1 MPSSPQAP
9 TCQSDLDPFPAQVDI
24 HSPWGGVVPSLAQQA
39 HKDSMDG
46 TVQDALQQAGITVDQ
61 LHAVAV
67 TIGPG
72 LSMCLKASRRHL
84 RRPAVHTHS
93 HSPRCMN
100 NYPVHRWPLVIRDMN
115 SCLPTSDP
123 SWMLM
128 LD

>member
-1 MPSSPQAP
+1 MYQI
-9 TCQSDLDPFPAQVDI
+9 DLGPFPAQVDI

-46 TVQDALQQAGITVDQ
+46 TVQDALQQAGVTVDQ

-72 LSMCLKASRRHL
+72 LSMCLKASRPHL
-84 RRPAVHTHS
+84 RHPAVHSHT
-93 HSPRCMN
+93 HSPRCMSCDSM
-100 NYPVHRWPLVIRDMN
+100 HKRPLVICDKNTCM
-115 SCLPTSDP
+115 PTSDQ
-123 SWMLM
+123 SRMLI